1 MNTNKTRILLAVM
14 WHMIM
19 LALLSADGIV
29 RTSLLKPG
37 LYWGIVAVTMFTSI
51 TMWFVSIIAA
61 QDNNKA
67 KGKSTFM
74 ILAEKYNSK
83 HSIWVCIILVIE
95 TVFFIALHNAGAS
108 FVPYPRPIIF
118 LIIFV
123 VSQEICTLICSRK
136 AA

>member
-1 MNTNKTRILLAVM
+1 MNTNKTRILFAVI

-19 LALLSADGIV
+19 LALLSVDGIV

-83 HSIWVCIILVIE
+83 HSIWVSIIL
-95 TVFFIALHNAGAS
+95 
-108 FVPYPRPIIF
+108 
-118 LIIFV
+118 
-123 VSQEICTLICSRK
+123 K
-136 AA
+136 